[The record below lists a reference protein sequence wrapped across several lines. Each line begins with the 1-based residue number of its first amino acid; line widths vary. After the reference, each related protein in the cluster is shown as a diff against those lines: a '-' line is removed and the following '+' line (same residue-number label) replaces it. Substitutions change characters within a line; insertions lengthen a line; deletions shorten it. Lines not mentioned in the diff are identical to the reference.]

1 MNDERAPESEER
13 SWLDRLTHFI
23 SGEPQ
28 NKSDLEGVLS
38 LAQEHEIIDEDA
50 RKIMEGALSVSDM
63 QVRDIMIPRAQ
74 MVVIDSDQSLQEALP
89 KILQSGRS
97 RYPVIGEGIDDVIG
111 ILLAKDLLPLI
122 QADRDVPSISTLMRP
137 VTAVP
142 ESKRLNVLLR
152 EFRQN
157 RNHMAIVIDEYG
169 GIAGLITIEDVL
181 EEIVGEIE
189 DETDVD
195 EGQLIRPI
203 NDDSFLVE
211 ALTPIEDFN
220 EYFGTGF
227 SDEEFDTIG
236 GLVINAFGQL
246 PTRNQTIRLDQFEFK
261 VIHADERRADASA
274 RDPRHHRIKGVIRS
288 NAPRWGLAFAAGCV
302 FALGLAPYNLWP
314 AIPLSAGLLFTLL
327 RDSPSATPWR
337 TGLAYGLGFFGVGV
351 SWSMSA
357 SMYGPT
363 PAAVAILLTAVFCGG
378 LALLHGFQASLFYL
392 LGSRHLS
399 WRLIQFASIWVLFE
413 WLQADFPDGLSWA
426 YAGYSALDSLLHGW
440 IPVIGIY
447 GCSWL
452 VVSLAAP
459 G

>member
-38 LAQEHEIIDEDA
+38 LAEEHEIIDEDA

-74 MVVIDSDQSLQEALP
+74 MVVIDSDQPLQEALP
-89 KILQSGRS
+89 KILQSGHS

-122 QADRDVPSISTLMRP
+122 QADRDVPSISSLMRP

-157 RNHMAIVIDEYG
+157 RNHMAIVIDEDG

-203 NDDSFLVE
+203 NDNSFLIE

-220 EYFGTGF
+220 EYFGTSF

-261 VIHADERRADASA
+261 VIHADERRLT
-274 RDPRHHRIKGVIRS
+274 R
-288 NAPRWGLAFAAGCV
+288 
-302 FALGLAPYNLWP
+302 
-314 AIPLSAGLLFTLL
+314 L
-327 RDSPSATPWR
+327 RVTRGTTEST
-337 TGLAYGLGFFGVGV
+337 V
-351 SWSMSA
+351 
-357 SMYGPT
+357 
-363 PAAVAILLTAVFCGG
+363 
-378 LALLHGFQASLFYL
+378 
-392 LGSRHLS
+392 
-399 WRLIQFASIWVLFE
+399 
-413 WLQADFPDGLSWA
+413 
-426 YAGYSALDSLLHGW
+426 
-440 IPVIGIY
+440 
-447 GCSWL
+447 
-452 VVSLAAP
+452 
-459 G
+459 

>member
-38 LAQEHEIIDEDA
+38 LAEEHEIIDEDA

-89 KILQSGRS
+89 KILQSGHS

-203 NDDSFLVE
+203 NDNSFLIE

-261 VIHADERRADASA
+261 VIHADERRLT
-274 RDPRHHRIKGVIRS
+274 R
-288 NAPRWGLAFAAGCV
+288 
-302 FALGLAPYNLWP
+302 
-314 AIPLSAGLLFTLL
+314 L
-327 RDSPSATPWR
+327 RVTRGTTESK
-337 TGLAYGLGFFGVGV
+337 V
-351 SWSMSA
+351 
-357 SMYGPT
+357 
-363 PAAVAILLTAVFCGG
+363 
-378 LALLHGFQASLFYL
+378 
-392 LGSRHLS
+392 
-399 WRLIQFASIWVLFE
+399 
-413 WLQADFPDGLSWA
+413 
-426 YAGYSALDSLLHGW
+426 
-440 IPVIGIY
+440 
-447 GCSWL
+447 
-452 VVSLAAP
+452 
-459 G
+459 